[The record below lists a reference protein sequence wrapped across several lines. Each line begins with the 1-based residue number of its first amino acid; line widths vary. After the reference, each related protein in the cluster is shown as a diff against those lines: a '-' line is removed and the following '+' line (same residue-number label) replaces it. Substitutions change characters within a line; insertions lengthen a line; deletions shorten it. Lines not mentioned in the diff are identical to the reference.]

1 MTDSATNSPRNQII
15 NKSNDIID
23 ATEQHGIEIPIEIVS
38 EEEMAVIEA
47 AFSLA
52 SAARRSFL
60 CTRPSRGLSS
70 CSSGNSEDSG
80 RVNKKNKTK
89 TKSVMFDS
97 LLNRFRKKRG
107 LYVTDIT
114 ATEWCEKQME
124 FGLLFGK
131 PEITSAMK
139 AGIARHAKLEE
150 EVTKKVE
157 VRVETLEDIWALKF
171 INFTI
176 CANQLMFEGLTREL
190 PVVGLVQGV
199 WMVGVIDELRMPV
212 TETGR
217 NLILVD
223 TKTRRQP
230 RIPAEPQCRN
240 GRLQLMCYK
249 YLWDKLVSDIFP
261 SKQFYDYFSLDPE
274 HTLSDDIKMSTAEA
288 GFPAET
294 LGEVVNYFRNVCL
307 TLPPAHDQLLLRY
320 ELQKDNSLIAEDEFS
335 YDDDWLKGQI
345 SSSLEFWQGQREA
358 KYVPE
363 NEYEANDQSPMVDV
377 APGASDKMMKS
388 SHLKRNT
395 YLMLT
400 GGGMEKFVLNSAK
413 REVKLDILND

>member
-1 MTDSATNSPRNQII
+1 MTDSTTNN
-15 NKSNDIID
+15 NKID
-23 ATEQHGIEIPIEIVS
+23 ATEENQIEIPIEIVS
-38 EEEMAVIEA
+38 EEEMALIES

-52 SAARRSFL
+52 SAARRSFP
-60 CTRPSRGLSS
+60 CSRISRGLSS
-70 CSSGNSEDSG
+70 SCSSGAVDFEDLG
-80 RVNKKNKTK
+80 RVNKKSNTK
-89 TKSVMFDS
+89 NVKLDS
-97 LLNRFRKKRG
+97 LLIRFRKKRG

-131 PEITSAMK
+131 PKITDAMK

-176 CANQLMFEGLTREL
+176 CANQLMFDGLTREL

-212 TETGR
+212 TENGR
-217 NLILVD
+217 NLVLVD

-249 YLWDKLVSDIFP
+249 YLWDKLVSDEFP
-261 SKQFYDYFSLDPE
+261 SKQFYEYFSLDPE
-274 HTLSDDIKMSTAEA
+274 HTLSDDIKMSTADS

-294 LGEVVNYFRNVCL
+294 FGEVVNYFRNVCS

-320 ELQKDNSLIAEDEFS
+320 ELQDDNSLIAEDEFS
-335 YDDDWLKGQI
+335 YDDDWLNGQI

-358 KYVPE
+358 KYVLE
-363 NEYEANDQSPMVDV
+363 NEVWKCRFCQFARYCPSQTDANSETNFQT
-377 APGASDKMMKS
+377 
-388 SHLKRNT
+388 N
-395 YLMLT
+395 
-400 GGGMEKFVLNSAK
+400 
-413 REVKLDILND
+413 